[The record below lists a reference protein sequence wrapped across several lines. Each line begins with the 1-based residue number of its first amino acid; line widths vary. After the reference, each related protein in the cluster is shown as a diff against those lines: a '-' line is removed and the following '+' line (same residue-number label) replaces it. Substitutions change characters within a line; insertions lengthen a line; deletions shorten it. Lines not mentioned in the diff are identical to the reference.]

1 MAAAAAAIHK
11 ANQTKK
17 AAKQGGHHSPKKE
30 ELQVCELEVPAA
42 KVYCVGFWKYQKQ
55 AEDFYNSTPIQVTTA
70 GLIGANFAVNILQ
83 AEIDP
88 KGLYHVEG
96 FAFWEWFFNVAFLI
110 ELIVNMYGT
119 WCCKFWQ
126 SGWNIFDFLVVT
138 IGWMF
143 QLQLPLPGPM
153 KLLRMMRAFRV
164 FRLFK
169 RIESL
174 RKILN
179 SLGNAVPGVMNAFLI
194 QFIVV
199 CIFAII
205 GVDRFR
211 DYGEGGFMINEM
223 GNRVELITARQQDF
237 GFEYFGDFGK
247 SLYTMF
253 QVLTTESW
261 AEAVTR
267 PMFNS
272 QSPTTSTGSAFFMV
286 LFCVLNGIILLNVVV
301 AVLLEKM
308 VDEVPDA
315 EDPIKVSMVA
325 CHEQVTEMT
334 NNMDG
339 IAEAT
344 YAMQRQIFDV
354 VALKDQ
360 VEAMLIHAGLE
371 VAPRLPPPKLPVA
384 FQGLGSDDCVAL
396 PQGPPAMEPDRREDC
411 VVGVQDLPDGIP
423 MDISSPNT
431 QKQVISFET
440 DPEMPSTDTDTD
452 AMSPTSKKKVV
463 LFAADPD
470 AHPSDRTTD

>member
-1 MAAAAAAIHK
+1 MVAAAAVHN
-11 ANQTKK
+11 ANKK
-17 AAKQGGHHSPKKE
+17 KKEAKQGHHGHKKE
-30 ELQVCELEVPAA
+30 EHDEEVIETKKPPQAPPYFA
-42 KVYCVGFWKYQKQ
+42 GFWKYQKE
-55 AEDFYNSTPIQVTTA
+55 AETFYLSTKIQVTTA
-70 GLIGANFAVNILQ
+70 CLIGANFGINILQ
-83 AEIDP
+83 AQIDP
-88 KGLYHVEG
+88 KGLYHVDG
-96 FAFWEWFFNVAFLI
+96 FAFWEWFFNIAFLI
-110 ELIVNMYGT
+110 ELMVNMYGT
-119 WCCKFWQ
+119 WCCEFWK

-179 SLGNAVPGVMNAFLI
+179 SLGNAIPGVMNAFLI

-237 GFEYFGDFGK
+237 GFEYFGNFGK

-272 QSPTTSTGSAFFMV
+272 QSPTTGTGSAFFMV
-286 LFCVLNGIILLNVVV
+286 FFCVLNGIILLNVVV

-308 VDEVPDA
+308 VDEVP
-315 EDPIKVSMVA
+315 EDENPMIEHMETCQK
-325 CHEQVTEMT
+325 QVEEMST
-334 NNMDG
+334 NMQG
-339 IAEAT
+339 ITDAT

-354 VALKDQ
+354 VSLKDQ

-371 VAPRLPPPKLPVA
+371 VAPRIPQLPVA
-384 FQGLGSDDCVAL
+384 FQGPGTDDEAAQVQA
-396 PQGPPAMEPDRREDC
+396 PPAMEPEVQKEIASKKLAISLATETDLHFREKDN
-411 VVGVQDLPDGIP
+411 DAL
-423 MDISSPNT
+423 SPN
-431 QKQVISFET
+431 
-440 DPEMPSTDTDTD
+440 
-452 AMSPTSKKKVV
+452 SKKKVAFIAEH
-463 LFAADPD
+463 LD
-470 AHPSDRTTD
+470 AHPSDQTAD